1 MESKE
6 VKHKEAESR
15 IVVNGEEEVEG
26 IGAYRSKGTK
36 LQLCRARKSRELIHS
51 MMTFIS

>member
-15 IVVNGEEEVEG
+15 IVVNGEEEG